1 MPKLKKQRP
10 VGHIGTV
17 PGCLLVLLATMGVT
31 AVVSR
36 SSSPDDRPQQQVA
49 PRRAPARKP
58 TPPPPSFDAQLAAEG
73 KELHARL
80 LAEANVH
87 EFYLSGSLFGA
98 VAPEPKA
105 SIAVPMDTWK
115 ALGDDERAELMHYAA
130 SLVEPMR
137 RDPLAFCQIPASAPA
152 AGMVREN
159 AGKMGPR
166 SWVIHGGR
174 LDGSDILTDE
184 VVASGADNPL
194 GPKRDIAAP
203 EEVMSQ
209 LRAAGLRA
217 DSPWRRSNFDG
228 IWNAVLR
235 STFGD
240 NEVSCLLESKS
251 SGTVE
256 VVELEAEVHRPGQRE
271 ADVFRAFAQ
280 AAQVLCKDPALAEA
294 IEARS
299 DWTSGKWR
307 LAREPYATGGG
318 YGLMLRYR

>member
-1 MPKLKKQRP
+1 
-10 VGHIGTV
+10 VI
-17 PGCLLVLLATMGVT
+17 LLTFGVI

-36 SSSPDDRPQQQVA
+36 NSSPDRPLQQQA
-49 PRRAPARKP
+49 PARRTPARKP
-58 TPPPPSFDAQLAAEG
+58 IPPPPSFDVQLAAQG

-80 LAEANVH
+80 LAESNVH
-87 EFYLSGSLFGA
+87 EFYLAGSLFGA
-98 VAPEPKA
+98 VTSDPKA
-105 SIAVPMDTWK
+105 SIAVPMGAWTT
-115 ALGDDERAELMHYAA
+115 LGDDERAELMHYAA
-130 SLVEPMR
+130 SLIEPMR
-137 RDPLAFCQIPASAPA
+137 KDPLAYCQIPASAPA

-174 LDGSDILTDE
+174 LDGRDILTDE
-184 VVASGADNPL
+184 AVASGAENPL
-194 GPKRDIAAP
+194 GPKRDIAPP
-203 EEVMSQ
+203 EEVIAQ
-209 LRAAGLRA
+209 LRTAGLRA

-235 STFGD
+235 SSFGD

-256 VVELEAEVHRPGQRE
+256 VVELEAEVHRPGHRE

-280 AAQVLCKDPALAEA
+280 AAQVFCKDPGLTEA